1 MGSTSEKEDYAAF
14 EKKVERTVYLD
25 NLAPYV
31 TESVLRT
38 AFDQFANVKDVRL
51 IPNYLEPRNVPQ
63 CALVELDSP
72 KKAKEIISMIVEY
85 PFMISGMP
93 RPVRAFPAKAEM
105 FDDRPKNPRRK
116 VTCRWLE
123 PGDPDF
129 EVAEEMKQLTRKHA
143 DEAVFLLQL
152 QLQEE
157 EKLAM
162 HQEDTLKGHYKKYKM
177 IDGIMDGAAQ
187 RLARHYGLRDNND
200 SKPYFD

>member
-1 MGSTSEKEDYAAF
+1 MGSSLEDEYAAF
-14 EKKVERTVYLD
+14 REKVKRTVYFD
-25 NLAPYV
+25 NLSPQV

-38 AFDQFANVKDVRL
+38 ALDQFATVKNVKL

-63 CALVELDSP
+63 CALVELDSA
-72 KKAKEIISMIVEY
+72 KKAKEVITMIVQY

-105 FDDRPKNPRRK
+105 FDDRPKDPRRK
-116 VTCRWLE
+116 LTCRWLE

-129 EVAEEMKQLTRKHA
+129 EVAEELKQLTRKHA
-143 DEAVFLLQL
+143 DEAAYLHQL

-157 EKLAM
+157 EKLSM

-177 IDGIMDGAAQ
+177 IESIMDGTAQ
-187 RLARHYGLRDNND
+187 RLARQYDMRVNND
-200 SKPYFD
+200 